1 MSIDQAY
8 KQNNKMIKTDGGAT
22 NILTSSLALM
32 KWYFFGSYMAATFT
46 DFNEE
51 DQMESNLLNHNE
63 NKTSF

>member
-1 MSIDQAY
+1 
-8 KQNNKMIKTDGGAT
+8 MIKTDGGAT

-32 KWYFFGSYMAATFT
+32 KWYFFGSYMTATFT